1 MIKSFNDSGW
11 KFNPSKRDNMGG
23 RNIAEISYSVR
34 DENRKDK
41 KLISKMKSKIKLN
54 SKQV

>member
-11 KFNPSKRDNMGG
+11 KFNPSKRDNIGG

-41 KLISKMKSKIKLN
+41 KLISKMKKQYLN
-54 SKQV
+54 K